1 MPHVWDLPDQP
12 QGPFEDPDKE
22 GVRFWLSPE
31 QLRKI
36 ERVGASVRADLSVEL
51 EWRGAGYYMARVYDP
66 DTREIA
72 AEQLIWAQETQ

>member
-1 MPHVWDLPDQP
+1 MPNVWDLPDQP
-12 QGPFEDPDKE
+12 QGPEDDAE

-36 ERVGASVRADLSVEL
+36 ESVGANVRPDLSVEL

-66 DTREIA
+66 NTSELA
-72 AEQLIWAQETQ
+72 AERLIFGQETS